1 MSYCVNFKKRKER
14 FEDEDV
20 IAESFCYTDVI
31 PQKELLQA
39 ALNEETAKMW
49 ERIGNRLGK
58 SAESCRQKA
67 KDLGLL

>member
-1 MSYCVNFKKRKER
+1 VNFKKRKER

-20 IAESFCYTDVI
+20 KAKSFCYSDVM

-39 ALNEETAKMW
+39 ALNEETEKMW